1 MGNRRI
7 LASRSSSIAYVGFFE
22 LKMCC
27 AASDMHPAAN
37 RYSQECPTI
46 SLSTYWPQLKRRPT
60 ANLDFAI
67 VRDRF
72 VVFRETAINLPQV
85 EQRWPSTEQALE
97 NM

>member
-37 RYSQECPTI
+37 RYSQECPI
-46 SLSTYWPQLKRRPT
+46 PSLSTYWPQLKRRPT
-60 ANLDFAI
+60 AYLDLAVI
-67 VRDRF
+67 GNGL
-72 VVFRETAINLPQV
+72 VVFRETAIDLPQV
-85 EQRWPSTEQALE
+85 EQRRPSTEQTLE
-97 NM
+97 ST